1 MTLTDEDANSILNND
16 DHREIPAPPVS
27 IVIFGGENFLN
38 EFCSFCD
45 ETLIGLMRI
54 CNDTA

>member
-27 IVIFGGENFLN
+27 IVIFGGENFL
-38 EFCSFCD
+38 D
-45 ETLIGLMRI
+45 
-54 CNDTA
+54 